1 MCDILLQLT
10 LIKKTFPKSHM
21 HVFLE
26 LQKTEVWQIFRVCV
40 HSPFWADLFPLMCF
54 QCYVEC
60 SSKYTQRVTPVGGL
74 LNLGPNLAVGVLKY
88 AWKFPRIINLE

>member
-26 LQKTEVWQIFRVCV
+26 LQKTEV
-40 HSPFWADLFPLMCF
+40 
-54 QCYVEC
+54 
-60 SSKYTQRVTPVGGL
+60 
-74 LNLGPNLAVGVLKY
+74 
-88 AWKFPRIINLE
+88 